1 MRKLIGVIAIAVG
14 GVVAGAF
21 FAGSASAQ
29 DTGSSEAIRV
39 ALRNQVS
46 DAGANSRVPV
56 PGVSVTVT
64 DSGGAEIGTGI
75 TGDDGFAVIPVPG
88 EGQYTVE
95 LDVSTFPE
103 GVALLPTSAG
113 ENPRTVSV
121 SPNETQI
128 VNFTAGADLRQIQ
141 GAWSIL
147 PQTIVNGIKLGLI
160 IAMCAIGLSLIYGT
174 TGLSNFT
181 HGEMVTFG
189 AVVCW
194 WLNRTG
200 PKFPLLI
207 AAPLAIII
215 GGIFGGLFDRT
226 VWRPLRRRKTSL
238 TSMMIVSIGLAIFF
252 RYLILNRFGGRPEV
266 YAQYAVQEAK
276 EFWKISLTP
285 RDMFSIG
292 ICIVAVLAVAVLLL
306 RTRVGKAMRA
316 VSDNP
321 DLASTSGINSDRVI
335 NIVWILGGMLAALG
349 GILFGMDNQVKWDNG
364 SQLLLLM
371 FAAITLGGLGSAFGA
386 LVGSLIIGVMVEL
399 WAWLFADRITSIL
412 GYQTSLGELKTVGA
426 LAALIIILLIRPQ
439 GILGRKERVG

>member
-1 MRKLIGVIAIAVG
+1 
-14 GVVAGAF
+14 
-21 FAGSASAQ
+21 
-29 DTGSSEAIRV
+29 
-39 ALRNQVS
+39 
-46 DAGANSRVPV
+46 
-56 PGVSVTVT
+56 
-64 DSGGAEIGTGI
+64 
-75 TGDDGFAVIPVPG
+75 
-88 EGQYTVE
+88 
-95 LDVSTFPE
+95 
-103 GVALLPTSAG
+103 
-113 ENPRTVSV
+113 
-121 SPNETQI
+121 
-128 VNFTAGADLRQIQ
+128 
-141 GAWSIL
+141 
-147 PQTIVNGIKLGLI
+147 
-160 IAMCAIGLSLIYGT
+160 
-174 TGLSNFT
+174 
-181 HGEMVTFG
+181 
-189 AVVCW
+189 
-194 WLNRTG
+194 
-200 PKFPLLI
+200 
-207 AAPLAIII
+207 
-215 GGIFGGLFDRT
+215 
-226 VWRPLRRRKTSL
+226 
-238 TSMMIVSIGLAIFF
+238 MIVSIGLAIFF

-276 EFWKISLTP
+276 TFWRISLTQ

-386 LVGSLIIGVMVEL
+386 LVGSLIIGMMVEL

-426 LAALIIILLIRPQ
+426 LAALIVILLIRPQ